1 MGSLLVQCSACGNR
15 VAFRKPTCV
24 GGNGCG
30 IDLTRAKGKVFVVR
44 WRNLDGQSRQK
55 KIGPSRIA
63 AEEYLRQ
70 IESQLALNIYIDRQK
85 DRNQQVTLKELF
97 RWFLNEPDVRE
108 LDSFKLL
115 KTLTKSLSKRLSVN
129 KPVSSLSTAILE
141 DYKSKRLQD
150 ESPVYPGR
158 KITPRTV
165 QEELHCLRNAIN
177 RAVMSGFMSSNP
189 IQRWP
194 VIKVHNVRDRIL
206 SDSEWARLQKAL
218 PKWLWRIV
226 FVAYHT
232 GMRQNELMRMR
243 WIQVDLKKGFVRLK
257 AEDTKTEKNRIVRLI
272 PEVVGVLRQAP
283 RSMRSQQVFLSATG
297 KPLQRWTS
305 YVNRVWLEALEQA
318 DIQNFRFHDLRHT
331 FVTRAMRAGNPAYLV
346 MKQVGHRT
354 ESMLKRYHLIDESDL
369 LQLAFPSGSSVGN
382 AQSPQ

>member
-1 MGSLLVQCSACGNR
+1 M
-15 VAFRKPTCV
+15 
-24 GGNGCG
+24 GGNGCS
-30 IDLTRAKGKVFVVR
+30 IDLTRTKGKIFVVR

-63 AEEYLRQ
+63 AEECLRQ
-70 IESQLALNIYIDRQK
+70 IESQLALNTYIDRQK

-218 PKWLWRIV
+218 PKWL
-226 FVAYHT
+226 
-232 GMRQNELMRMR
+232 
-243 WIQVDLKKGFVRLK
+243 
-257 AEDTKTEKNRIVRLI
+257 
-272 PEVVGVLRQAP
+272 
-283 RSMRSQQVFLSATG
+283 
-297 KPLQRWTS
+297 
-305 YVNRVWLEALEQA
+305 
-318 DIQNFRFHDLRHT
+318 
-331 FVTRAMRAGNPAYLV
+331 
-346 MKQVGHRT
+346 
-354 ESMLKRYHLIDESDL
+354 
-369 LQLAFPSGSSVGN
+369 
-382 AQSPQ
+382 